1 MIRTLDANI
10 SYVPATNGFGWW
22 FEELTK
28 ASAAMLWWALQRIGP
43 FVCHQA
49 SWTRF
54 NFCLPVSSW
63 SHNSPMF
70 LTLHGNF
77 HTFFSPFSLSQPVSG
92 TVQGVVC
99 CTVAPRPPRWVRDG
113 HRDGEE
119 REHLKKFQSPWRIK
133 LPFQS
138 FKGKG
143 LSDLPRRDFLSI
155 AAVKPHREADK
166 QGSAVYRLGN

>member
-28 ASAAMLWWALQRIGP
+28 ASAAMLWWALQRIGL

-54 NFCLPVSSW
+54 NFCLPVFSW

-77 HTFFSPFSLSQPVSG
+77 PHVFFPLFVIAACVWHCIWCSLLHCRALSSSVSERRTQRWRG
-92 TVQGVVC
+92 ERAFKEISVALKNKMTV
-99 CTVAPRPPRWVRDG
+99 
-113 HRDGEE
+113 
-119 REHLKKFQSPWRIK
+119 
-133 LPFQS
+133 S
-138 FKGKG
+138 FKALKERGCQICHVEIFCQSRPSNPIER
-143 LSDLPRRDFLSI
+143 LTNR
-155 AAVKPHREADK
+155 AAPCTD
-166 QGSAVYRLGN
+166 

>member
-1 MIRTLDANI
+1 MYQQQTDLDDGLRNWQKQVLQCFDEHCSGSVRSCAIR
-10 SYVPATNGFGWW
+10 PH
-22 FEELTK
+22 ELGST
-28 ASAAMLWWALQRIGP
+28 SVSQFPPGVTIPPCFL
-43 FVCHQA
+43 
-49 SWTRF
+49 RF
-54 NFCLPVSSW
+54 
-63 SHNSPMF
+63 MAI
-70 LTLHGNF
+70 F